1 MARLSDVSYCVVA
14 LLGQGYCVFLGP
26 HPLCIRG
33 FSGLQ
38 HVCRRMK
45 LCLGLIALSLAS
57 VAAHGA
63 GVWTDPNHALGDG
76 SLAGLRF
83 VAESPPHVLTLVSTD
98 NGVDWCMLPTFTPAP
113 PTCTAHLHLITCPRA
128 HTPACLHLTTCHSTP
143 HHAMLALVPVAILPS
158 PCRAAGTLCTVA
170 AAVWACAYVKVKA

>member
-1 MARLSDVSYCVVA
+1 
-14 LLGQGYCVFLGP
+14 
-26 HPLCIRG
+26 
-33 FSGLQ
+33 
-38 HVCRRMK
+38 MK

-98 NGVDWCMLPTFTPAP
+98 NGVDWCMLPTCTPAP
-113 PTCTAHLHLITCPRA
+113 PACTAHLPATTCPRA
-128 HTPACLHLTTCHSTP
+128 HTLDRLHLTTCHSTP
-143 HHAMLALVPVAILPS
+143 HHAVLALVPVAILPS